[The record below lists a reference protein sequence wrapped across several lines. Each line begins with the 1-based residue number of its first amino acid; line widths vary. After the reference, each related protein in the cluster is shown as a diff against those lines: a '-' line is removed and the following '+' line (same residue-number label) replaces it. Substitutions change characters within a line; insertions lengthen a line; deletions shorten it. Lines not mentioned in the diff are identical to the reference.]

1 MARNQKTYLNN
12 MLSVKYPLDYTE
24 LSGPQDSL
32 LADAVIESSDTNL
45 KFTAVYNS
53 AAFFSAVVEGDTG
66 PVGTFSMAAPSEWS
80 IIQMDSPNG
89 LQGHLVLGPGAGSVF
104 GLWQNLK
111 LDPMVQV
118 QPRNSSTL
126 TLKVNG
132 FEYDFPPV
140 LKIVV
145 NSYAMLGTEI
155 DPDSSID
162 NPEMPA
168 IIRNDAD
175 IPADLLKYS
184 LDARDFKS
192 NMPIFRINDINP
204 DTGIVTLQSD
214 DAGITFSKQDTTGVF
229 DAVLVDTDADW
240 EACADPD
247 LFKKTVIKKGTE
259 GFGTE
264 KALPLDKFVT
274 W

>member
-126 TLKVNG
+126 KLKVNG
-132 FEYDFPPV
+132 FEHDFPPV
-140 LKIVV
+140 LKIVT
-145 NSYAMLGTEI
+145 NNYAMLGTET
-155 DPDSSID
+155 DVT
-162 NPEMPA
+162 EMPA
-168 IIRNDAD
+168 IIRNDSD
-175 IPADLLKYS
+175 IPPDVLKYS

-192 NMPIFRINDINP
+192 NMPVFRINDINP

>member
-12 MLSVKYPLDYTE
+12 MLAVKYPLDYTE

-53 AAFFSAVVEGDTG
+53 AAFFSAVVEGDMG

-80 IIQMDSPNG
+80 IIQMDSPDG
-89 LQGHLVLGPGAGSVF
+89 LQGHIVLGPGASSVF

-126 TLKVNG
+126 KLKVNG
-132 FEYDFPPV
+132 FEHDFPPV
-140 LKIVV
+140 LKIVT
-145 NSYAMLGTEI
+145 NNYAMLGTET
-155 DPDSSID
+155 DVT
-162 NPEMPA
+162 EMPA
-168 IIRNDAD
+168 IIRNDSD
-175 IPADLLKYS
+175 IPPDVLKYS

-192 NMPIFRINDINP
+192 NMPVFRINDINP